1 MKSLKKT
8 LVLLVVFSMIL
19 SAVMPAFAATDV
31 YGLDCEEEVTRLEAL
46 GVVTGIDAEGTFAPE
61 QTITRAQMAVILCK
75 MVGISEVTAK
85 ENSVVPSK
93 FSDVKV
99 GDWYTGYV
107 NVAAGK
113 DLLSGFPDGTFRPG
127 EQLTM
132 NQVLTLCVNALGR
145 GEYVAE
151 MGAWP
156 ANYIAEATKLGLL
169 DGVKTPDANRGNVA
183 IIVWNTLEA
192 PYVWDVEA
200 TEYEGTINLM
210 NSGRSLL
217 GTYFRDFIYTN
228 DDTLRDYFKEA
239 SVLAV
244 AKAPSMDKNLGSRQ
258 IVLDPVNSDDFTKIS
273 AGFKTSAPRKNE
285 EDCIP
290 FTDNDTLRSAV
301 CSRAVRICYR

>member
-46 GVVTGIDAEGTFAPE
+46 GVVTGYDDGTYGPE
-61 QTITRAQMAVILCK
+61 KTITRAEMAVILCK
-75 MVGISEVTAK
+75 MVGIDEVTVD
-85 ENSVVPSK
+85 ENKNVPSK
-93 FSDVKV
+93 FSDVAA
-99 GDWYTGYV
+99 GEWYTGYI

-113 DLLSGFPDGTFRPG
+113 GLLSGFPDGTFRPS

-151 MGAWP
+151 MGTWP

-169 DGVKTPDANRGNVA
+169 DGVKTSDANRGNVA

-192 PYVWDVEA
+192 PYVWDVNS
-200 TEYEGTINLM
+200 TEFEGTINLG
-210 NSGRSLL
+210 NSTRSLL
-217 GTYFRDFIYTN
+217 SIYFRDFSYDVGYENIYGDAYTERE
-228 DDTLRDYFKEA
+228 LKEA
-239 SVLAV
+239 EYVEVTAV
-244 AKAPSMDKNLGSRQ
+244 PSTNGEIGEKQLQ
-258 IVLDPVNSDDFTKIS
+258 EHKWQL
-273 AGFKTSAPRKNE
+273 
-285 EDCIP
+285 
-290 FTDNDTLRSAV
+290 
-301 CSRAVRICYR
+301 